1 MILALDMIIT
11 YYQYLA
17 INSIDVKRPL
27 VIHMESMA
35 HLEMIYHDLPIKH
48 GDFL

>member
-1 MILALDMIIT
+1 MFI
-11 YYQYLA
+11 

-35 HLEMIYHDLPIKH
+35 HLEMIYHD
-48 GDFL
+48 FTY